1 MANRKELNELN
12 RLLAELEKKYKSLNR
27 VSPFKGKDA
36 QEVAKN
42 YESVADAIKEVE
54 TSMKGIRA
62 DILEINSG
70 LEGVKESF
78 RDISR
83 ELGGTDKPLKNMTKS
98 FNKIRNLAEDL
109 SDIQY
114 NIANASRKEIN
125 SLKAKVNLEF
135 QKLTTQ
141 SKFLRT
147 QIESGKLSG
156 QELSDARELLAL
168 AEDSARNLE
177 DKVGHQK
184 DFNNAIETTL
194 KAQKNIKTAI
204 GLSGKAVSGMAGFA
218 EKIGFGDMS
227 EDVAAVG
234 DQMKAQ
240 AVQLTDNG
248 NKAATLGDQF
258 RIMGTGMKGMGKALV
273 SALTDPLVIITMIV
287 KFAKLL
293 LDIFG
298 QMQKKVRDVGQLFG
312 ASGAQAKAM
321 KNEIHAAGDAS
332 GDIYYFTE
340 ELIKAQGDLNKA
352 VGMNLKFNEENA
364 KAYLDMTMYMGMSES
379 SAQDLMKISAEQ
391 GVKFSDQLQVV
402 MDTTDMLYKQTGF
415 SLKSADAVEA
425 MGQASA
431 AVKYNVK
438 GGVEGLV
445 KAAHTAARLG
455 LSMNEIAA
463 AAETHLDFESSI
475 QKEIKAEMYLQKDL
489 NLEKLRHASMTG
501 NVAQQ
506 QAEINRLIQENK
518 GDLQGNVFKQRAFAE
533 ALGISHDQL
542 MESLNTDKKISAN
555 KEDQVKLNKE
565 NAKGQTDL
573 GKKAVEMDRLLQ
585 SAVKQLKAA
594 LEPLAQVVA
603 PLIINLIGKMVSMIK
618 PIAKFLNS
626 GVGKA
631 VLAIAGLALG
641 FSVLKGVASKITGG
655 IFDKGNWLNPMV
667 VQEKYPQSGGGGLP
681 MMMLG
686 KRSLRSGK
694 MFKNISKM
702 VGGKNTFMG
711 KQLRNLS
718 AMSFKRSSFLN
729 QIVKNSSTLSKLIP
743 SMAMLNSKIPGG
755 TAPNSK
761 YAQAM
766 DAKAAKARAKTTSP
780 NIKSTPKTSSPNVK
794 STSKTVDAAGD
805 ILNSKAT
812 TKATTKIASKTG
824 IKALSKIP
832 LLGPILDIG
841 MSSYFGSDAASMT
854 AEDQKASGIKENIGT
869 GEAIGYELLTGNSS
883 KGSMF
888 TEMVGGE
895 KGSVGDE
902 ALGFGTAA
910 AGGALAGSGIGAAI
924 GAMFFGVGAA
934 PGAAIGGAVGAV
946 VGTIT
951 EGFKVFSDPNSAMRQ
966 SLLSFTDDVG
976 NKFSEAGTA
985 ISEFSSEVFND
996 MSIMA
1001 SGTLDTLTDFGS
1013 GVIDDFSSMAND
1025 AGNAMADFGSGVVDD
1040 FSSMANDAGNAIS
1053 SIAAGASDLVD
1064 EAYNM
1069 AASQASSIGRS
1080 ISSGAEDAWDAT
1092 SSAASSAWS
1101 STKDFFTFSNGG
1113 MVPGGAPYSDRV
1125 PAMLTPGE
1133 RVLSRGQ
1140 ASGGGDE
1147 TTALLKELI
1156 SIVKKGGNVVLDG
1169 QKVGHALALQSSRM
1183 G

>member
-1 MANRKELNELN
+1 MANRRELNELN
-12 RLLAELEKKYKSLNR
+12 KLLAELEKKYKSLNR
-27 VSPFKGKDA
+27 ISPFKGKDA
-36 QEVAKN
+36 KEVAKN
-42 YESVADAIKEVE
+42 YDSVADAIKEVE

-62 DILEINSG
+62 DILEMNSG

-83 ELGGTDKPLKNMTKS
+83 ELGGTDRPLKNMTKS

-114 NIANASRKEIN
+114 NIADASRKEIN
-125 SLKAKVNLEF
+125 SLKSKVNLEF
-135 QKLTTQ
+135 QKLKTQ
-141 SKFLRT
+141 AKFLKN

-156 QELSDARELLAL
+156 QELSDAKELLAL

-184 DFNNAIETTL
+184 DFNKAIDKTL
-194 KAQKNIKTAI
+194 KNQRNINKAI
-204 GLSGKAVSGMAGFA
+204 GLSGKAISGLAGFA
-218 EKIGFGDMS
+218 SKIGFGDMG

-234 DQMKAQ
+234 DQMKAH

-258 RIMGTGMKGMGKALV
+258 KIMGTGLMGMGKALA

-312 ASGAQAKAM
+312 ASGAQAKQL

-379 SAQDLMKISAEQ
+379 SAQGLMKISAEQ
-391 GVKFSDQLQVV
+391 GVNFADQLQVV
-402 MDTTDMLYKQTGF
+402 MDTTDEMYKQTGF

-431 AVKYNVK
+431 SVKYNVK

-455 LSMNEIAA
+455 ISMNEIAA
-463 AAETHLDFESSI
+463 AAESHLDFESSI
-475 QKEIKAEMYLQKDL
+475 GKEIEAEMFLQKDL
-489 NLEKLRHASMTG
+489 NLEKLRYAAMTG
-501 NVAQQ
+501 NVTMQQ
-506 QAEINRLIQENK
+506 EEINRLIQENK
-518 GDLQGNVFKQRAFAE
+518 GDLKNNVIAQQKFAA
-533 ALGISHDQL
+533 ALGISHEQL
-542 MESLNTDKKISAN
+542 MESLNTDKKINAN
-555 KEDQVKLNKE
+555 KKDQVKLNKE
-565 NAKGQTDL
+565 NAKEQADL

-594 LEPLAQVVA
+594 LEPLAQIVA
-603 PLIINLIGKMVSMIK
+603 PLIIGFLHKMVGLIK
-618 PIAKFLNS
+618 PIAKFLS
-626 GVGKA
+626 SDVGKA
-631 VLAIAGLALG
+631 VLAIAGIALG
-641 FSVLKGVASKITGG
+641 YQVLKGVANKLMGG
-655 IFDKGNWLNPMV
+655 LFDRGSLPNNPLYTYNV
-667 VQEKYPQSGGGGLP
+667 NEQGGGMGMP
-681 MMMLG
+681 MMLG
-686 KRSLRSGK
+686 RRGMRSGK
-694 MFKNISKM
+694 MFKNMSKY

-718 AMSFKRSSFLN
+718 AMSFKRSSYLN
-729 QIVKNSSTLSKLIP
+729 QIVKHNKTLSKVFP
-743 SMAMLNSKIPGG
+743 AMAVLNSKVRGG
-755 TAPNSK
+755 TGVGSK

-766 DAKAAKARAKTTSP
+766 DAKSANARAKTSNAKTTSR
-780 NIKSTPKTSSPNVK
+780 TADV
-794 STSKTVDAAGD
+794 AGD
-805 ILNSKAT
+805 ILNNRAT
-812 TKATTKIASKTG
+812 TKATTKTATKIGAKTG
-824 IKALSKIP
+824 LKSLTKIP
-832 LLGPILDIG
+832 LLGPLLDIG
-841 MSSYFGSDAASMT
+841 MSGYFGSDAASMD
-854 AEDQKASGIKENIGT
+854 AESQKASGIKENIGT
-869 GEAIGYELLTGNSS
+869 GEAISYELLTGNSS

-888 TEMVGGE
+888 TEMLGGE

-910 AGGALAGSGIGAAI
+910 ASGAMTGGGIGAAI
-924 GAMFFGVGAA
+924 GSLFFGVGAA
-934 PGAAIGGAVGAV
+934 PGAAIGAGVGAV
-946 VGTIT
+946 VGTVT
-951 EGFKVFSDPNSAMRQ
+951 EAFKVFSDPNSAMRQ
-966 SLLSFTDDVG
+966 SLMEGVDYVG
-976 NKFSEAGTA
+976 EKFSEAGTA
-985 ISEFSSEVFND
+985 IADFSGEVFDD
-996 MSIMA
+996 M
-1001 SGTLDTLTDFGS
+1001 
-1013 GVIDDFSSMAND
+1013 SSMASNTLNTLSD
-1025 AGNAMADFGSGVVDD
+1025 WGSTISDD
-1040 FSSMANDAGNAIS
+1040 FFSMTSDIGSSIS
-1053 SIAAGASDLVD
+1053 SIASGASDLMD
-1064 EAYNM
+1064 DAYNY
-1069 AASQASSIGRS
+1069 AASKANSIGSSIA
-1080 ISSGAEDAWDAT
+1080 SGASDAWEGTKDL
-1092 SSAASSAWS
+1092 ASSAWD
-1101 STKDFFTFSNGG
+1101 STVDFFSFSNGG
-1113 MVPGGAPYSDRV
+1113 MVPGGAPYTDRV

-1147 TTALLKELI
+1147 TTALLRELI
-1156 SIVKKGGNVVLDG
+1156 SIVKQGGDVYLDG
-1169 QKVGHALALQSSRM
+1169 NKVGHALALQSSRM